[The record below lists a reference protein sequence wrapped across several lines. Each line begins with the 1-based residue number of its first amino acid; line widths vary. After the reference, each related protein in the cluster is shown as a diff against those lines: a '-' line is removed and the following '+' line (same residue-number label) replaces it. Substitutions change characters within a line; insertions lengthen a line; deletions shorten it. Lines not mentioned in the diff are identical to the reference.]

1 MPTITLTFTAP
12 INVSCQVGDTAYT
25 VPTTTTAGF
34 KVNSQSVTEIG
45 TITRIQN
52 PLSNSPV
59 VTVDTNLPG
68 TYDGANEFVFFSKDN
83 KANLSSI
90 LGYFADVK
98 FRNNSTSEAEIFS
111 IGADIFV
118 SSK

>member
-1 MPTITLTFTAP
+1 MPTITLTFNKP
-12 INVSCQVGDTAYT
+12 LNVSCQVGDTAYT

-34 KVNSQSVTEIG
+34 TVNSYSVTEIG

-52 PLSNSPV
+52 ATSNSPIL
-59 VTVDTNLPG
+59 TVDTSLPG
-68 TYDGANEFVFFSKDN
+68 TYNGITNFVFFSKDN
-83 KANLSSI
+83 KANLSSV

-98 FRNNSTSEAEIFS
+98 FKNSSTSEAEIFS
-111 IGADIFV
+111 IGADVFE